1 MKEEYYNIMTNIF
14 RVIGLLTAMVGL
26 LTARE
31 WAVGE
36 MTSMMSVTFVAM
48 MSIALGALLYG
59 VGEIINL
66 LKVRESYNKKNGL
79 SGKNKVI
86 ELKRNRL

>member
-66 LKVRESYNKKNGL
+66 LKVRESYSKKNGL